1 MASGFYSGLVEREDR
16 IRTRKNVIADKKAA
30 NEEWNARFKL
40 QNEEA
45 NRTWLERNKITS
57 QQAMT
62 AAERAA
68 AIAAEAKKEDRA
80 LQLDIIALKRSY
92 ELDDQ
97 EGAKEWWKEQQVIL
111 NQQAEQKAVN
121 AEGRLQAWDQQK
133 FERDRKARQEDLRT
147 EIGLRSDAANSQFDY
162 QYTIRTEAS
171 KAAAIAAHANEM
183 QQLLL
188 ERVMDGKTI
197 GADFTAAVGGTSD
210 PMAQIA
216 QYSAGITALG
226 IEKDNPVLA
235 KLAGLNNPTVMK
247 SVFDTLQKYHTK
259 IVESGRTGPDVI
271 EMFRNGANDF
281 LSAIEITSPDP
292 AQADRAIANM
302 ETALGKPLDDLTKSI
317 IRSSVGTTGSALA
330 VIEPPF
336 IETLDTSKLGDWV
349 EIITQNAVARGRGE
363 QNRLNQARET
373 VLEMSKTGTPEKQAL
388 AKELMDWLGKRG
400 LAVTEALDSARG
412 DNPDYYGVTSLY
424 GNNVIGEAMEAEPKL
439 RTAVLPDYIKE
450 AKDAAPI
457 VVPNV
462 SVLRSLIEYGIIRVG
477 DVVTY
482 TRDDGKTVTG
492 PYKGK

>member
-1 MASGFYSGLVEREDR
+1 MAGFYSGLVKREDR

-30 NEEWNARFKL
+30 NAEWNARFKL

-45 NRTWLERNKITS
+45 NRTWLERNKITN
-57 QQAMT
+57 QQAME
-62 AAERAA
+62 AAERSAA
-68 AIAAEAKKEDRA
+68 AASAAKEQDRA
-80 LQLDIIALKRSY
+80 FELDVLALKRAY

-97 EGAKEWWKEQQVIL
+97 KAAQQWWKDQQVIL

-133 FERDRKARQEDLRT
+133 FERDRKARQEDLRS
-147 EIGLRSDAANSQFDY
+147 EIGLRTSAANSQFDY
-162 QYTIRTEAS
+162 QYNIKTEAS
-171 KAAAIAAHANEM
+171 KTAAIAAHANEM
-183 QQLLL
+183 QKLLL

-197 GADFTAAVGGTSD
+197 GADFTAAVGGTGD
-210 PMAQIA
+210 PTAQIA
-216 QYSAGITALG
+216 QYSAAITALG
-226 IEKDNPVLA
+226 VEKDNPVLA
-235 KLAGLNNPTVMK
+235 KLAGLNNPAVMK
-247 SVFDTLQKYHTK
+247 STFETLQKYHTK

-271 EMFRNGANDF
+271 EMFRSGANDF

-292 AQADRAIANM
+292 AEADKAIASM
-302 ETALGKPLDDLTKSI
+302 ETVLGKPLDDLTKSI

-330 VIEPPF
+330 VTEPLVIEP
-336 IETLDTSKLGDWV
+336 LDTSKLGDWT
-349 EIITQNAVARGRGE
+349 EIITQNAVARGRSE
-363 QNRLNQARET
+363 QNNISKALTSVN
-373 VLEMSKTGTPEKQAL
+373 EMSKTGTPDQQAL
-388 AKELMDWLGKRG
+388 AKELMDWLGSRS
-400 LAVTEALDSARG
+400 LVVTEALDTARG

-439 RTAVLPDYIKE
+439 RTSVLPDYIKE

-462 SVLRSLIEYGIIRVG
+462 SVLRSLIEYGIIKVG

-482 TRDDGKTVTG
+482 TRDDGQTVTG